1 MNASGRTIFAG
12 LLALAICIGCA
23 LIGIYP
29 YRPAD
34 IRGWLVLVALAIPIL
49 GAYELIGGRLFSPS
63 LAERMSRSAR
73 ITYGVLVGL
82 IVIGT
87 SWLLLKIA
95 QPYLTTWGA

>member
-1 MNASGRTIFAG
+1 
-12 LLALAICIGCA
+12 
-23 LIGIYP
+23 
-29 YRPAD
+29 
-34 IRGWLVLVALAIPIL
+34 
-49 GAYELIGGRLFSPS
+49 
-63 LAERMSRSAR
+63 MSRSAR